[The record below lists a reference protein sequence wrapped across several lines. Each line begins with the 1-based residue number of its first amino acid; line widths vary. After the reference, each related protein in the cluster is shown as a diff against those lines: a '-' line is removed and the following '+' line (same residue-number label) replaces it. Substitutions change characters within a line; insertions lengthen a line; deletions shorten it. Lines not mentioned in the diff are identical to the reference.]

1 MSSLL
6 KKILVSLIF
15 ILHVFG
21 LYAQTIDGY
30 NARDYLVSA
39 VHPMGCDASF
49 VTGPPD
55 HKTWVN
61 FNAGDEMT
69 GLFGYPSVDSNG
81 YELLLETSYH
91 ADNYYVSLLL
101 SNNTYSNTHYVDVND
116 WTRIADTAWLHIFR
130 NCLVG
135 TSGRKRYILPLD
147 YSSDFSLC
155 STDTVMGIKIIF
167 LHTAG
172 AADLA
177 GIYIIKGKAC
187 ETLNLGRDTTLCMG
201 DILTLNTQIQN
212 ATYKWQDN
220 STQATFRV
228 TKSGKYW
235 VEVRHQNCILRD
247 TIQVTYSLPPVVDL
261 GPDTFLCKGETY
273 LLNASTPFASYLWQD
288 NSSAPIFA
296 VKEAGTYWVKLT
308 MGHCSSSDS
317 VYIVSK
323 NKPLLNLGS
332 DTFLCSG
339 DIILL
344 AVNNTYDSYLWQ
356 NHSQD
361 TFCLASKQGIYWL
374 QVSKNACS
382 NSDSIRI
389 IDFNIPQQFLGRD
402 TIICEGDQLQLD
414 LSNLGANYLW
424 QDGSTTTNYTISKQ
438 GFYWLTIVNE
448 CGVYTDS
455 IYVKVFPL
463 SKVNLGNDTILCF
476 DDTLLLNV
484 YNANSTYLWQDNSTE
499 SSFSIS
505 EKGLYWVKLTN
516 SCGQAGDTLR
526 VEMNYCDCI
535 YFIANAFSPN
545 KDSINDYFSPMI
557 QCEINDYVL
566 KIFNRWGEM
575 IFETNNAYEA
585 WHGTFNNQ
593 PAPLGTYYYVMK
605 IKSWKG
611 KVYEKYGSVQLI
623 R

>member
-1 MSSLL
+1 
-6 KKILVSLIF
+6 
-15 ILHVFG
+15 
-21 LYAQTIDGY
+21 
-30 NARDYLVSA
+30 
-39 VHPMGCDASF
+39 
-49 VTGPPD
+49 
-55 HKTWVN
+55 
-61 FNAGDEMT
+61 
-69 GLFGYPSVDSNG
+69 
-81 YELLLETSYH
+81 
-91 ADNYYVSLLL
+91 
-101 SNNTYSNTHYVDVND
+101 
-116 WTRIADTAWLHIFR
+116 
-130 NCLVG
+130 
-135 TSGRKRYILPLD
+135 
-147 YSSDFSLC
+147 
-155 STDTVMGIKIIF
+155 
-167 LHTAG
+167 
-172 AADLA
+172 
-177 GIYIIKGKAC
+177 
-187 ETLNLGRDTTLCMG
+187 
-201 DILTLNTQIQN
+201 
-212 ATYKWQDN
+212 
-220 STQATFRV
+220 
-228 TKSGKYW
+228 
-235 VEVRHQNCILRD
+235 
-247 TIQVTYSLPPVVDL
+247 
-261 GPDTFLCKGETY
+261 
-273 LLNASTPFASYLWQD
+273 
-288 NSSAPIFA
+288 
-296 VKEAGTYWVKLT
+296 

-339 DIILL
+339 DTILL

-382 NSDSIRI
+382 NRDSIRI

-414 LSNLGANYLW
+414 LLNLGTNYLW

-448 CGVYTDS
+448 CGAYTDS
-455 IYVKVFPL
+455 IYVEVFPL
-463 SKVNLGNDTILCF
+463 PKVNLGNDTILCF